1 MPRKPKVGLDYFPLD
16 VDFESDPKMR
26 KLSMSFESEAILIS
40 YIKIKNKWESRSNKD
55 KKFFR

>member
-40 YIKIKNKWESRSNKD
+40 YIKIKNK
-55 KKFFR
+55 